1 MGAQHLRLKQLTK
14 KNVIILLSLSGERIN
29 TLTSFDIKNMILDEH
44 QRVFIPTKLLKHS
57 KPYYVNKASK
67 ILCT

>member
-1 MGAQHLRLKQLTK
+1 
-14 KNVIILLSLSGERIN
+14 
-29 TLTSFDIKNMILDEH
+29 MILDEH
-44 QRVFIPTKLLKHS
+44 KRVFIPTKLLKHS